1 MERKNDEQERE
12 MEIGENVRMERRRER
27 EGETKRGERILGA
40 RVKRC
45 LCTTRLYIYIF

>member
-12 MEIGENVRMERRRER
+12 MEIGENVRMERGKER

-40 RVKRC
+40 KRC